1 VSLAEWHDRATGDVL
16 SDWDEVASRD
26 VVCELVSGR
35 RGVVT

>member
-1 VSLAEWHDRATGDVL
+1 MKGTPKGGQYS
-16 SDWDEVASRD
+16 VASRD